1 MGLTPIWLVSL
12 QKGEIWTLDTH
23 THLDGKKYEDPGRRW
38 PSTSQEGK
46 PETHPSVTIPR
57 RNQFCLHLDFGLLA
71 SSRTMKELF
80 SIVFKSQS
88 LSLICYENSR
98 KQIYIPCN
106 AFGFRALLRESH
118 ISIIREPS
126 CGFNLFV

>member
-1 MGLTPIWLVSL
+1 MEKMYYSKKRKRLRSKQFV

-71 SSRTMKELF
+71 SRT
-80 SIVFKSQS
+80 VRQ
-88 LSLICYENSR
+88 
-98 KQIYIPCN
+98 
-106 AFGFRALLRESH
+106 
-118 ISIIREPS
+118 
-126 CGFNLFV
+126 